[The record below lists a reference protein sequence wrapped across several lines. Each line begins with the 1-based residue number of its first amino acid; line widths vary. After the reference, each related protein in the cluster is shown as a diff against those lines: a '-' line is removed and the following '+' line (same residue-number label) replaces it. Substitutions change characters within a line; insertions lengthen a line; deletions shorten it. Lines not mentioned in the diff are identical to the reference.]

1 MEESV
6 SLSVE
11 KANKWYPGGVHAVVD
26 MDLEVDRGE
35 FMVFV
40 GSSGCGKSTLLRM
53 IAGLE
58 RVDGGTIRMGERVV
72 NKVPPK
78 ERDIAMVFQNYAL
91 YPTMKV
97 YDNMAFPL
105 KMRRWKKVDI
115 RARVTE
121 VAASLGLTEYLDRYP
136 GALSGGQRQRVALG
150 RAMVRSPRL
159 FLMDEPLSNLDA
171 KLRVDMRREI
181 VSLQRS
187 LGTTTVYVT
196 HDQTEAMTMADRIV
210 VLKDGVIQQVDS
222 PQELYD
228 HPVNRFVAGFIGTP
242 PMNFFQAGVER
253 AQGGHVLV
261 FGDCRIPTPAAGLEP
276 YEGREITVGVRPE
289 DIHGEEAFLALSTSG
304 QLEAHVDL
312 AEMMGAEIYL
322 YITVNGQKLISRVPS
337 RMAIRGGDTVRLAV
351 DGNKVH
357 LFDPETEQRI

>member
-1 MEESV
+1 MAGITLKNIV
-6 SLSVE
+6 KTYDNNVTVI
-11 KANKWYPGGVHAVVD
+11 PG
-26 MDLEVDRGE
+26 MDLEIRDKE
-35 FMVFV
+35 FIILV
-40 GSSGCGKSTLLRM
+40 GPSGCGKSTTLRM

-58 RVDGGTIRMGERVV
+58 EVTSGDLFIGDRRVND
-72 NKVPPK
+72 VPPK
-78 ERDIAMVFQNYAL
+78 DRNIAMVFQSYAL
-91 YPTMKV
+91 YPHMTV
-97 YDNMAFPL
+97 YKNMAFALQL
-105 KMRRWKKVDI
+105 KKAPKEEIDRKV
-115 RARVTE
+115 RQ
-121 VAASLGLTEYLDRYP
+121 VAKVLELEPYLNRKP
-136 GALSGGQRQRVALG
+136 KALSGGQRQRVALG
-150 RAMVRSPRL
+150 RAMVRDPAV
-159 FLMDEPLSNLDA
+159 FLLDEPLSNLDA
-171 KLRVDMRREI
+171 KLRTEMRSQI
-181 VSLQRS
+181 SQLHQKLQ
-187 LGTTTVYVT
+187 TTFVYVT

-253 AQGGHVLV
+253 APGGHVLA
-261 FGDCRIPTPAAGLEP
+261 FGDCRVPTPAAGLEP
-276 YEGREITVGVRPE
+276 YEGREVTVGVRPE